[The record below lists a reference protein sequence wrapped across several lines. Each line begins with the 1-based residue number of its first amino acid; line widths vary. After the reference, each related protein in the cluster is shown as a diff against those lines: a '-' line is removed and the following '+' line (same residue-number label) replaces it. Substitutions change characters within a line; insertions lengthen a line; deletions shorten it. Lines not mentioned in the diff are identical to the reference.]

1 MRRTA
6 VALSTCQQIF
16 GEQDSTAAARSFIR
30 VVIGNR
36 FRTSGK
42 QGQSFSEYAVIL
54 GLVVLAGAAGFSG
67 FGAALGTL
75 ATNTVGAV
83 IAFL

>member
-1 MRRTA
+1 LNTY
-6 VALSTCQQIF
+6 QQIC
-16 GEQDSTAAARSFIR
+16 GEQDSTAAARSFVRIFTDNRIR
-30 VVIGNR
+30 A
-36 FRTSGK
+36 SGK
-42 QGQSFSEYAVIL
+42 QGQSFAEYAVIL

-75 ATNTVGAV
+75 ATDTVGAV